1 MLVQKVRGARLLE
14 MAQLV
19 KSLLA
24 TQVEL
29 SEDVSANIKARF
41 RSLVSVLGKLRHKEI
56 QI

>member
-41 RSLVSVLGKLRHKEI
+41 GSLVSVLGKLRHKEI